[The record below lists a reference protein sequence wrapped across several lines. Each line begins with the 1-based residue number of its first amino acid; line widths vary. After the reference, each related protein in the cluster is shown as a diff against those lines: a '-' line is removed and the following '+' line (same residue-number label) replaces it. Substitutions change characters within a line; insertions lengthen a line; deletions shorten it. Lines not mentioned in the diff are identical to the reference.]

1 MSTTN
6 LTAPPAL
13 SFSTETEIYLTAD
26 GQIIVAD
33 LPVELAD
40 LMAELGQVQPCEIG
54 PAVATAPV
62 RLLGQALAST
72 QP

>member
-6 LTAPPAL
+6 LITPPAS

-26 GQIIVAD
+26 GQVIVAD

-40 LMAELGQVQPCEIG
+40 LLLMLGQVQPCEIHSADE
-54 PAVATAPV
+54 PSTMKTAEAE
-62 RLLGQALAST
+62 RR
-72 QP
+72 

>member
-6 LTAPPAL
+6 LIAAPAL

-33 LPVELAD
+33 LPAELAG
-40 LMAELGQVQPCEIG
+40 LMTDLGQVQPCEIG
-54 PAVATAPV
+54 SDGTAARAPMPAAE
-62 RLLGQALAST
+62 R
-72 QP
+72 

>member
-6 LTAPPAL
+6 LTTPPAL

-40 LMAELGQVQPCEIG
+40 LMLMLGQVQPCEILNAEASAAVDEEGRSKEG
-54 PAVATAPV
+54 P
-62 RLLGQALAST
+62 R
-72 QP
+72 